1 MSWLDWADEA
11 LDELADIYVL
21 ATPEDREAI
30 TRHVLGLN
38 KALKDDPFSVG
49 EEREGD
55 LRIDAKPLLTVWFR
69 VTPDGLMVRVIHAHR
84 AARRSR

>member
-1 MSWLDWADEA
+1 MSWLDWSEEA

-30 TRHVLGLN
+30 ARHVAGLN
-38 KALKDDPFSVG
+38 KALADDPFSVG

-55 LRIDAKPLLTVWFR
+55 LRIDAKPVLTVWFR
-69 VTPDGLMVRVIHAHR
+69 VTPDGLLVRVIHAHK
-84 AARRSR
+84 ASRRSR